1 MKEFEHCS
9 PTRLPLEFRTLPEE
23 QGDEFY
29 ELNFGRLF
37 VAVYTLAE
45 RTFSATKR
53 PGPVKRAA
61 WLMEYSESFY
71 KYAEAL
77 ANPDPNAGNWGR
89 LLRDEKER
97 SFLLSA
103 MIMKV
108 LDTQVLSSLL
118 FGADP
123 KQLEILQS
131 TDVSYASAEG
141 TFSRFALHWRK

>member
-9 PTRLPLEFRTLPEE
+9 PTRLALEFRPLHEE

-37 VAVYTLAE
+37 VEVYTLAE
-45 RTFSATKR
+45 RTFSVTKR

-77 ANPDPNAGNWGR
+77 ANPDSNAGNWSR

-97 SFLLSA
+97 GFLLSA

-108 LDTQVLSSLL
+108 LDTQVFSSLL

-123 KQLEILQS
+123 DQLKILQT
-131 TDVSYASAEG
+131 TDATYVGAEG
-141 TFSRFALHWRK
+141 TFSRFALH